1 MYREFPHTPE
11 RMLPAVNPTVIYKAL
26 ADGAVLF
33 APNIE
38 IYFGLN
44 EVGARVWEALPAA
57 NGSFDQLCASIGALY
72 PDVPAATIRQD
83 VQELLDDLVRQGLAT
98 APGARSDATSAS

>member
-1 MYREFPHTPE
+1 
-11 RMLPAVNPTVIYKAL
+11 MLPAVNPTVIYKAM

-33 APNIE
+33 APNVE

-44 EVGARVWEALPAA
+44 EVGARVWELLPSA
-57 NGSFDQLCASIGALY
+57 NGSLEHLCASVSALY
-72 PDVPAATIRQD
+72 PDVPATTIRQD

-98 APGARSDATSAS
+98 LPGAARSDAPSGS